1 MQIFMLPSF
10 SIISISIDQESEC
23 GAQTD
28 LAIASI
34 CNKKDCGKRMLS
46 QGETQEILI
55 P

>member
-10 SIISISIDQESEC
+10 PIAFLSIDQEIEC
-23 GAQTD
+23 SARSDSGGHYD
-28 LAIASI
+28 LQQKI
-34 CNKKDCGKRMLS
+34 CGKRMLS